1 MAYTTIKSGSRGS
14 DVSDLQS
21 TLNSKGYS
29 LSVDGIFGSKTAA
42 AVRDYQS
49 KNGLSVDGIVGNNT
63 WNSLKG
69 GSTSSASTSTTAATN
84 TSTAATSTT
93 PDYSA
98 YKYDASKDEAYQK
111 AMSALEQAQN
121 TKPTYTDTYGD
132 QVQQIYDKIMN
143 REKFSY
149 DLNSDMLYQ
158 QMKDQYT
165 SLGQQAMQDTMGQA
179 AGLTGG
185 YSSSYAQSAGQQQ
198 YDAYLQQLN
207 ENIPELYQQAASR
220 YDQET
225 SDLMNQYSMS
235 TDAQDREYDRYQDA
249 LNNYWT
255 DVNYLT
261 TRADTA
267 YENGSSNWYNSYNL
281 GLQQD
286 ELNYTKQQD
295 AYSNLT
301 TLIGNTGYSPSDAE
315 LTAAGMSRAQAN
327 ALKSAYDQQ
336 VAAAAAVASS
346 SSSSSKSSG
355 SSKKS
360 SSKSSSSS
368 STASATSNGHSK
380 NYFTIYGNAYSGW
393 QRTKDASNVSSYLA
407 KQVNAGEITEA
418 EAQQILKNCKV
429 YTK

>member
-63 WNSLKG
+63 WSSLKG
-69 GSTSSASTSTTAATN
+69 SSSSNGASTSPAASTA

-98 YKYDASKDEAYQK
+98 YKYDSGKDEAYQK
-111 AMSALEQAQN
+111 AMSALEQAQS

-165 SLGQQAMQDTMGQA
+165 NLGQQAMQDTMGQA

-185 YSSSYAQSAGQQQ
+185 YGSSYAQSAGQQQ

-225 SDLMNQYSMS
+225 NDLLNQYNMS

-336 VAAAAAVASS
+336 VAAAAAAAASS
-346 SSSSSKSSG
+346 SSSSRSSG

-360 SSKSSSSS
+360 SSKSSSSN
-368 STASATSNGHSK
+368 ATSTTNGHSK